1 MRGADSIERET
12 AAKEAVLR
20 LLGLARRA
28 GALRLG
34 ATDVSKALRREAPG
48 VVFLAGDAGAD
59 LVRKIEAGIGR
70 SRLERSCFAGS
81 ELADAFGRER
91 LSVVSVHEP
100 GFVRGILEHL
110 VD

>member
-1 MRGADSIERET
+1 LRGVFSIEREPT
-12 AAKEAVLR
+12 AKAAVVR

-34 ATDVSKALRREAPG
+34 ATDVSKALRREPPG
-48 VVFLAGDAGAD
+48 VVFLAADAGAD
-59 LVRKIEAGIGR
+59 LVGRVEAAIGR
-70 SRLERSCFAGS
+70 SRLERSFTGR

-91 LSVVSVHEP
+91 LSVVSVHES
-100 GFVRGILEHL
+100 GFVRGILEQL